1 MRDYE
6 IVLVVS
12 PAGGDDGFTAT
23 VERVS
28 QFIKD
33 QGGEITKV
41 DPWGI
46 RKLAYPIKR
55 HMEAFYAV
63 TDFKLEPTAVS
74 ALEDEVGR
82 AEDILRHIVAR
93 QDEVREEAQEENGDV
108 GT

>member
-12 PAGGDDGFTAT
+12 PEGGDDGFTVA

-33 QGGEITKV
+33 QGGEVTNV

-46 RKLAYPIKR
+46 RKLAYPINR

-63 TDFKLEPTAVS
+63 TEFKLEPSAVS
-74 ALEDEVGR
+74 ALEDELGR
-82 AEDILRHIVAR
+82 AEDVLRHIVAR
-93 QDEVREEAQEENGDV
+93 QDEVREAAQEENGDV
-108 GT
+108 GA

>member
-12 PAGGDDGFTAT
+12 PEGGDDGFTAA

-33 QGGEITKV
+33 QGGEVTNV

-46 RKLAYPIKR
+46 RKLAYPINR

-63 TDFKLEPTAVS
+63 TEFKLEPSAVS
-74 ALEDEVGR
+74 ALEDELGR
-82 AEDILRHIVAR
+82 AEDVLRHIVAR
-93 QDEVREEAQEENGDV
+93 QDEVREAAQEENGDV
-108 GT
+108 GA